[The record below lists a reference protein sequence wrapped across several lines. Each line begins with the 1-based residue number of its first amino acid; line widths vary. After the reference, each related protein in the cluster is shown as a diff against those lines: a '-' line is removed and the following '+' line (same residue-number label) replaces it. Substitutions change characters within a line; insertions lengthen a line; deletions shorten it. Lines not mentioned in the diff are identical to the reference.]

1 MCLRTEAVPRC
12 GSRSVVRL
20 AAAAAL
26 VSMTPLVSLVAQQS
40 GAQTGA
46 AVVQN
51 AQPLQGSA
59 QTGAIALQ
67 GSVTDPDGAEVP
79 GATVTLTP
87 AAGKAYVVTSG
98 ADGNYVLRGVPAG
111 TYALTV
117 TMPGFASFVRQGLRV
132 GETPQTVNMK
142 LALQTQQTVVNVVT
156 DDVHVSVDA
165 DSNASQS
172 VLKGK
177 DLDALSDDPDE
188 LQSELTAL
196 AGPAAGPNGG
206 QIYIDGFTGG
216 QLPPKSS
223 IREIRINQ
231 NPFSAQYDRPGFG
244 RVEVF
249 TKPGTDKLHGS
260 IQLNGI
266 DKAFNTGSV
275 FIAPGTFQP
284 DYHTIFA
291 FGSLT
296 GPINKNASYSIG
308 GYYRDIQDNGVVRP
322 PGIYS
327 TSSNSGTYCLPN
339 TAGCSIQTGYN
350 FVQFEPQTR
359 YEIAPR
365 IDLALGEKNTLTARF
380 QFERNVLQNLG
391 IGGLSLPSAGYNN
404 TDQETTLQLSD
415 TQIFSAKVINETR
428 FEYQR
433 PTSTITPLSTAAAIN
448 VQGGFVGGGSSA
460 QSSQDTQNH
469 IEVQNYTSIALAKH
483 FVRLGGRLRSTSD
496 TDTTTANSNGTFTY
510 TSIND
515 YATNNLA
522 NYQVTNIVQPTVSA
536 RSTDL
541 GLYAEDDW
549 KIRPNL
555 TFSYGL
561 RYETQNFIRDHKD
574 FAPRVSVAYGVGKRT
589 VIRAGAGI
597 FYDRFTL
604 ANQLSVARN
613 NGINQQQYTLS
624 ATSAST
630 GNNIP
635 AGCGPATQASC
646 TVAGAGARLS
656 ETVIA
661 VNQTGPFTNLRAPYQ
676 IQLNAGV
683 DEQLFK
689 GATLSLNYQHI
700 RGVHQFNSDVPN
712 ALTATGTTNPLLYKF
727 QSNGVFNQNQLILN
741 VRYSGKVGSVGS
753 YYVLNSAQS
762 DTSGAGSFASVPND
776 LAADYGR
783 ASFDVRSRMF
793 LFGSFNLP
801 HLVSVSPFLV
811 ASSGQPYNVT
821 AGTDLGDNTFN
832 QRPVYATAVQ
842 PIVATGTTFVKT
854 IAGCGT
860 FATPGTGG
868 NFAPVPVYACTGPA
882 NFTLNLRVAKTFG
895 FGASRAA
902 TPGQGADG
910 GQRGGGPPGAGRGPG
925 GGGGRGGPGGPGGFG
940 GGASSGKRYNLTL
953 GAQAQNLFNIAD
965 RAVPVGV
972 LSSPLF
978 GTSTELA
985 QGLYTT
991 DSAIRRIS
999 LQLSFS
1005 F

>member
-1 MCLRTEAVPRC
+1 MF
-12 GSRSVVRL
+12 SRVIGVSLHLERL
-20 AAAAAL
+20 ALGIAAIL
-26 VSMTPLVSLVAQQS
+26 FCMVPGSELHAQQA
-40 GAQTGA
+40 GAQTAAPVVENAHPLEGA
-46 AVVQN
+46 AR
-51 AQPLQGSA
+51 
-59 QTGAIALQ
+59 TGPIALQ
-67 GSVTDPDGAEVP
+67 GGVTDPDGAEIP

-87 AAGKAYVVTSG
+87 ATGKAYSASSG

-111 TYALTV
+111 TYSLTV
-117 TMPGFASFVRQGLRV
+117 TMPGFASFVRQGVRV
-132 GETPQTVNMK
+132 GETPLTVNAK
-142 LALQTQQTVVNVVT
+142 LQLQTQQTVVNVTT
-156 DDVHVSVDA
+156 DDNHVSVDQ

-260 IQLNGI
+260 LQVNGL

-275 FIAPGTFQP
+275 FIAPGTEQP
-284 DYHTIFA
+284 DYHTIFV

-322 PGIYS
+322 PGVYA
-327 TSSNSGTYCLPN
+327 TSANSGTFCLPN
-339 TAGCSIQTGYN
+339 TPGCSIQTGYN
-350 FVQFEPQTR
+350 FVQSEPQTR

-365 IDLALGEKNTLTARF
+365 VDVALGEKNTLTARF
-380 QFERNVLQNLG
+380 QFERNTLQNQG
-391 IGGLSLPSAGYNN
+391 ITGETLPSAGYNN
-404 TDQETTLQLSD
+404 TNQETTLQLSD
-415 TQIFSAKVINETR
+415 TQIFSSKVINETR

-433 PTSTITPLSTAAAIN
+433 PTTTITPLSTAANIN
-448 VQGGFVGGGSSA
+448 VQGGFVGGGSTA

-469 IEVQNYTSIALAKH
+469 IEFQNYTSVALAKH
-483 FVRLGGRLRSTSD
+483 FLRLGGRLRSTGE
-496 TDTTTANSNGTFTY
+496 TNTTTSNANGTFTY
-510 TSIND
+510 TSINN
-515 YATNNLA
+515 YVTNALA
-522 NYQVTNIVQPTVSA
+522 DYQVTNIVQPTVST
-536 RSTDL
+536 RTTDL
-541 GLYAEDDW
+541 GIYAEDDW
-549 KIRPNL
+549 KVRPNF

-574 FAPRVSVAYGVGKRT
+574 FAPRVSGAYGVGKRT
-589 VIRAGAGI
+589 VIRAGAGF

-604 ANQLSVARN
+604 ADQLSVTRN
-613 NGINQQQYTLS
+613 NGVNQQQYTLS
-624 ATSAST
+624 TSSAST

-646 TVAGAGARLS
+646 TVTGAGARLS

-676 IQLNAGV
+676 IQFNAGV

-712 ALTATGTTNPLLYKF
+712 ASTAVGTTNPLLYEF
-727 QSNGVFNQNQLILN
+727 QSNGVFNQNQLIAN
-741 VRYSGKVGSVGS
+741 VRYSGRYGSLGS
-753 YYVLNSAQS
+753 YYVLNYAKS
-762 DTSGAGSFASVPND
+762 DTGGAGSFASVPND

-801 HLVSVSPFLV
+801 HLVTVSPFLV
-811 ASSGQPYNVT
+811 AQSGQPYNIT
-821 AGTDLGDNTFN
+821 SGLDLGDNTFN
-832 QRPVYATAVQ
+832 TRAVL
-842 PIVATGTTFVKT
+842 VAPGTTTTVGGGAVKT

-860 FATPGTGG
+860 FATPGTAGD
-868 NFAPVPVYACTGPA
+868 FTPAPIYDCTGPA

-895 FGASRAA
+895 FGERRAA
-902 TPGQGADG
+902 TPGQDG
-910 GQRGGGPPGAGRGPG
+910 GPGGSRGGGPPGS
-925 GGGGRGGPGGPGGFG
+925 GRGGPGGPGGSRGGGPGGFG

-965 RAVPVGV
+965 RAVPTGV
-972 LSSPLF
+972 LTSPLF
-978 GTSTELA
+978 GTSTQLA
-985 QGLYTT
+985 DGLFTT
-991 DSAIRRIS
+991 DSAIRRIT
-999 LQLSFS
+999 LQLSFN

>member
-1 MCLRTEAVPRC
+1 M
-12 GSRSVVRL
+12 
-20 AAAAAL
+20 
-26 VSMTPLVSLVAQQS
+26 
-40 GAQTGA
+40 
-46 AVVQN
+46 
-51 AQPLQGSA
+51 
-59 QTGAIALQ
+59 
-67 GSVTDPDGAEVP
+67 
-79 GATVTLTP
+79 
-87 AAGKAYVVTSG
+87 
-98 ADGNYVLRGVPAG
+98 
-111 TYALTV
+111 
-117 TMPGFASFVRQGLRV
+117 
-132 GETPQTVNMK
+132 
-142 LALQTQQTVVNVVT
+142 
-156 DDVHVSVDA
+156 
-165 DSNASQS
+165 
-172 VLKGK
+172 
-177 DLDALSDDPDE
+177 
-188 LQSELTAL
+188 
-196 AGPAAGPNGG
+196 
-206 QIYIDGFTGG
+206 
-216 QLPPKSS
+216 
-223 IREIRINQ
+223 
-231 NPFSAQYDRPGFG
+231 
-244 RVEVF
+244 
-249 TKPGTDKLHGS
+249 
-260 IQLNGI
+260 
-266 DKAFNTGSV
+266 
-275 FIAPGTFQP
+275 
-284 DYHTIFA
+284 
-291 FGSLT
+291 
-296 GPINKNASYSIG
+296 
-308 GYYRDIQDNGVVRP
+308 
-322 PGIYS
+322 
-327 TSSNSGTYCLPN
+327 
-339 TAGCSIQTGYN
+339 
-350 FVQFEPQTR
+350 
-359 YEIAPR
+359 
-365 IDLALGEKNTLTARF
+365 
-380 QFERNVLQNLG
+380 
-391 IGGLSLPSAGYNN
+391 
-404 TDQETTLQLSD
+404 
-415 TQIFSAKVINETR
+415 
-428 FEYQR
+428 
-433 PTSTITPLSTAAAIN
+433 
-448 VQGGFVGGGSSA
+448 
-460 QSSQDTQNH
+460 
-469 IEVQNYTSIALAKH
+469 
-483 FVRLGGRLRSTSD
+483 GRL
-496 TDTTTANSNGTFTY
+496 TY

-522 NYQVTNIVQPTVSA
+522 DYQVTNIVQPTVSA

-541 GLYAEDDW
+541 GIYAEDDW

-561 RYETQNFIRDHKD
+561 RYETQNFISDHKD
-574 FAPRVSVAYGVGKRT
+574 FAPRLSVAYGVGKRT

-604 ANQLSVARN
+604 GNQLSVARN

-624 ATSAST
+624 AASAAT

-646 TVAGAGARLS
+646 TVTGAGARLS

-676 IQLNAGV
+676 VQLNAGV

-712 ALTATGTTNPLLYKF
+712 ALTATGTTNPLLYEF
-727 QSNGVFNQNQLILN
+727 QSNGMFNQNQLILN

-832 QRPVYATAVQ
+832 QRPVYASAVQ
-842 PIVATGTTFVKT
+842 PIVATGNTFVKT

-860 FATPGTGG
+860 FATPGTAG
-868 NFAPVPVYACTGPA
+868 NFTPVPVNACTGPA

-910 GQRGGGPPGAGRGPG
+910 GSRGGGPPG
-925 GGGGRGGPGGPGGFG
+925 GRGGPGRWWWARWSGAGSAGGP
-940 GGASSGKRYNLTL
+940 SSGKRYNLTL

-985 QGLYTT
+985 GNLFTT
-991 DSAIRRIS
+991 DSAIRRIT

>member
-1 MCLRTEAVPRC
+1 
-12 GSRSVVRL
+12 
-20 AAAAAL
+20 
-26 VSMTPLVSLVAQQS
+26 MTPLVSIAAQQS

-51 AQPLQGSA
+51 AQPLQSSA
-59 QTGAIALQ
+59 QTGAVALQ
-67 GSVTDPDGAEVP
+67 GSVTDPDGAEIP

-87 AAGKAYVVTSG
+87 AAGKAYAVTSG

-142 LALQTQQTVVNVVT
+142 LALQTQQTVVTVVT

-196 AGPAAGPNGG
+196 AGPAAGPSGG

-260 IQLNGI
+260 IQLNVL

-308 GYYRDIQDNGVVRP
+308 GYYRDIQDNSVVRP

-327 TSSNSGTYCLPN
+327 TSATSGTYCLPN
-339 TAGCSIQTGYN
+339 TVGCSIQTGYN

-365 IDLALGEKNTLTARF
+365 LDLALGEKNTLTARF

-391 IGGLSLPSAGYNN
+391 IGDLTLPSAGYNN
-404 TDQETTLQLSD
+404 TNQETTLQLSD

-433 PTSTITPLSTAAAIN
+433 PTTTITPLSTAATIN
-448 VQGGFVGGGSSA
+448 VQGGFVGGGSSGQA
-460 QSSQDTQNH
+460 SQDTQNH

-483 FVRLGGRLRSTSD
+483 FIRLGGRLRSTSD
-496 TDTTTANSNGTFTY
+496 SNTTAANSNGTFTY

-522 NYQVTNIVQPTVSA
+522 DYQVTNIVQPTVSA

-541 GLYAEDDW
+541 GIYAEDDW

-561 RYETQNFIRDHKD
+561 RYETQNFISDHKD
-574 FAPRVSVAYGVGKRT
+574 FAPRLSVAYGVGKRT

-604 ANQLSVARN
+604 GNQLSVARN

-624 ATSAST
+624 ATSAAT

-646 TVAGAGARLS
+646 TVTGAGARLS

-676 IQLNAGV
+676 VQLNAGV

-712 ALTATGTTNPLLYKF
+712 ALTATGTTNPLLYEF

-832 QRPVYATAVQ
+832 QRPVYASAVQ
-842 PIVATGTTFVKT
+842 PIVATGNTFVKT

-860 FATPGTGG
+860 FATPGTAG
-868 NFAPVPVYACTGPA
+868 NFTPVPVNACTGPA

-910 GQRGGGPPGAGRGPG
+910 GSRGGGPPGGRGGPG
-925 GGGGRGGPGGPGGFG
+925 GGGGRGGPGGFG
-940 GGASSGKRYNLTL
+940 GGPSSGKRYNLTL

-985 QGLYTT
+985 GNLFTT
-991 DSAIRRIS
+991 DSAIRRIT